1 MRVGVSLQ
9 ECLQMFHEW
18 LERHDLL
25 LLAPRPNSSSSTTTT
40 TSSAFWLAT
49 WSDWDLGTML
59 EAQCIRTCLDKEPY
73 FSQWVDLKQLYM
85 RYYAK
90 KFRSVHR
97 LPLHCVV
104 CVVPCV
110 VPCVVRLKQNNTAE

>member
-1 MRVGVSLQ
+1 
-9 ECLQMFHEW
+9 MFHEW

-25 LLAPRPNSSSSTTTT
+25 LAPRPTSTMPASTTT

-90 KFRSVHR
+90 KFRSVHH
-97 LPLHCVV
+97 LPLHCVGV
-104 CVVPCV
+104 CRAVCRVSCV
-110 VPCVVRLKQNNTAE
+110 CRAAEANNTAE

>member
-1 MRVGVSLQ
+1 
-9 ECLQMFHEW
+9 MFHEW

-25 LLAPRPNSSSSTTTT
+25 LLAPRPTSSTTPASTSTTT

-90 KFRSVHR
+90 KFRSVLL
-97 LPLHCVV
+97 LPLRCVV
-104 CVVPCV
+104 CV